1 MHCFKY
7 VKPFYIYSME
17 KVILNAKV
25 DPLLKE
31 AVRLVAV
38 DKSKMGSVVSST
50 DIIISALERDP
61 HIRKKLDTLKK

>member
-1 MHCFKY
+1 MHRFTI
-7 VKPFYIYSME
+7 VKLFYIYTME

-50 DIIISALERDP
+50 DIIISTLERDP
-61 HIRKKLDTLKK
+61 HIKKKLDILRK